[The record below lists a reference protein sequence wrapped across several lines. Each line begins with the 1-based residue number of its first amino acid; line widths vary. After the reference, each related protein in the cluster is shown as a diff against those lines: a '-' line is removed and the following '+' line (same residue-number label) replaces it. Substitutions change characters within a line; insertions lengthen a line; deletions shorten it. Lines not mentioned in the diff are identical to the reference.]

1 MTKERQLLTKEEFIQ
16 KCANSGVTLYCD
28 QNDKL
33 TNAQILQL
41 IKTGGLDIDP
51 PDINDEESG
60 KDALFEELRHTH
72 YPRPQE
78 LSDDEAQECVDSMFC
93 DWDTDQLIRNT
104 GLVNIHFQWVSN
116 YDCINSHWFE
126 TQSGHGYPYGA
137 TYMSQVLKLL
147 RISPDTF
154 LGIQR
159 KAGHAPGGSFP
170 IWKKP
175 ALVDPQTFWD
185 MECLERSA
193 PASLFAIVGTLD
205 LRDITLGKPP
215 TKFVIPKGNPVG
227 FYSSSEGGISQFETP
242 LLEDFEINI
251 SKRSE
256 HGDGW
261 ILTTDIKE
269 SVYYTMDNIAG
280 LCQSFWK
287 NKVKVIYDNKK

>member
-28 QNDKL
+28 QDDKL
-33 TNAQILQL
+33 TNEQILQL
-41 IKTGGLDIDP
+41 IKTGYIDIDP
-51 PDINDEESG
+51 PDYSHEESG
-60 KDALFEELRHTH
+60 ASELFAELRRAH
-72 YPRPQE
+72 YPYPLE
-78 LSDDEAQECVDSMFC
+78 LTEDETHECMNSIRV

-147 RISPDTF
+147 RISPATF
-154 LGIQR
+154 LGIQQ
-159 KAGHAPGGSFP
+159 KAGFNPTSNFP

-185 MECLERSA
+185 MECVERSA

-242 LLEDFEINI
+242 LLEDFEIDI

-261 ILTTDIKE
+261 ILTADIKE

-287 NKVKVIYDNKK
+287 NKVKVIYDR